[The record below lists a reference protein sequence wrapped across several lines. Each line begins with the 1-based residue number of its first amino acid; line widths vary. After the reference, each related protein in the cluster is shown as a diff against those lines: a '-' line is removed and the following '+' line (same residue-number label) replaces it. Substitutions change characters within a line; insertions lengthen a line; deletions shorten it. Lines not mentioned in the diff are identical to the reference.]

1 MPRDAIY
8 LICASLNQHSGRKAL
23 SQNGAKCPFFRKNVN
38 GMDICIQN
46 VSWPMVCSIVKG
58 HMDSNEVPA
67 GEITSPSCLDR
78 RLPVSEQVSCSQM
91 KMLHLREDAK
101 LSRTRFFLMY
111 QISSSS
117 HTSNVWYLITHQKNW
132 KITFYTACQH

>member
-1 MPRDAIY
+1 MQFFFFLWKETLSVAVLQYNLPSKTCLEMQY
-8 LICASLNQHSGRKAL
+8 SWSVQASTSTQVGRHFL
-23 SQNGAKCPFFRKNVN
+23 RMGQNGPFFRKNVN

-78 RLPVSEQVSCSQM
+78 CLPVSEQVSCSQM

-101 LSRTRFFLMY
+101 LSRTRFF
-111 QISSSS
+111 
-117 HTSNVWYLITHQKNW
+117 
-132 KITFYTACQH
+132 